1 MSPKILTL
9 IKSALGFI
17 AFAAVAC
24 PAPAQSAGCAA
35 EVLALHRQKFA
46 WMEQVQT
53 DSLALLLDERVA
65 YIHSNGWNES
75 KDEVLENLRS
85 GKLAYR
91 QVEVLEEAAR
101 CYEASAIVT
110 GKGLFSVALEGRP
123 LEIKLYYTEV
133 YVQQGTAWRLA
144 SRHACRIE

>member
-1 MSPKILTL
+1 MSPNLLAMIR
-9 IKSALGFI
+9 SALGLI
-17 AFAAVAC
+17 AFAAAAW
-24 PAPAQSAGCAA
+24 PAQAQSAGCEA
-35 EVLALHRQKFA
+35 EVLALHRQKFS
-46 WMEQVQT
+46 WMEQAQT

-75 KDEVLENLRS
+75 KTEVLDNLAS

-91 QVEVLEEAAR
+91 QVEVLEETAR

-123 LEIKLYYTEV
+123 LEIKLYYSEV
-133 YVQQGTAWRLA
+133 YVRQGTAWRLA